1 MVFSGIFALF
11 RFVTLIYYSAY
22 DMKCVIF
29 EQASVINCHQGA
41 VISHENAKIWILFW
55 VFSSISGSVV
65 FLTIVFY
72 DHELL
77 NFQHDKA
84 KKIWKK
90 GSFLSVLWLC
100 LIATGFHAYRISLA
114 ASVLGKIISA
124 SMVLWMIAMF
134 LDLLCLNYT
143 PRVHWRGKF
152 CDQNC
157 WDSFRN
163 NICCLFYWISLI
175 MFFLEALYLWIAVA
189 LDVAHQVAPL
199 IEKEYP
205 DEPRI
210 KGIIVLGLGFNL
222 AFHSNLVSFFWNKIF
237 HGDKDLLSEP
247 CSKLIQA
254 DLQGQARNASSDQ
267 EEQARHT
274 PIYQEEQAGHT
285 STDQGEQAGHTS
297 TNQGEQAGHTSTD
310 QGEQAGHTSTDQG
323 EQAGHTSTDQGEQAG
338 HTSTD
343 QGEQAGHTSTDQGE
357 QAGHTSTDQGEQAG
371 HTSTDQG
378 EQAGHTSTDQGEQ
391 AGHTSTDQGEQAG
404 HTSTNQEEQTGHPS
418 THEVEQAR
426 RTSTDKEKETPDAPT
441 EREKQTPDII
451 ELAFINVGVSSEK
464 AD

>member
-1 MVFSGIFALF
+1 MVFSGTFALF

-41 VISHENAKIWILFW
+41 VISQENAKIWILFW
-55 VFSSISGSVV
+55 VFSSILGSVV
-65 FLTIVFY
+65 FLTVVFY
-72 DHELL
+72 DHKLL

-84 KKIWKK
+84 KQIWKK

-100 LIATGFHAYRISLA
+100 VIATGFHAYRISLA

-124 SMVLWMIAMF
+124 SMVIWMIAMF

-152 CDQNC
+152 CDPNC
-157 WDSFRN
+157 WDNFRN

-205 DEPRI
+205 NEPRI
-210 KGIIVLGLGFNL
+210 KGIIILGLGFNL

-237 HGDKDLLSEP
+237 HGDKDLLSEL

-267 EEQARHT
+267 EGQARHA
-274 PIYQEEQAGHT
+274 PIYQE
-285 STDQGEQAGHTS
+285 
-297 TNQGEQAGHTSTD
+297 EQAGHTSTD

-343 QGEQAGHTSTDQGE
+343 Q
-357 QAGHTSTDQGEQAG
+357 
-371 HTSTDQG
+371 
-378 EQAGHTSTDQGEQ
+378 
-391 AGHTSTDQGEQAG
+391 
-404 HTSTNQEEQTGHPS
+404 EEQTGHPS
-418 THEVEQAR
+418 IHQVEQAR

-451 ELAFINVGVSSEK
+451 DLAVVNVGVSSEK

>member
-1 MVFSGIFALF
+1 
-11 RFVTLIYYSAY
+11 
-22 DMKCVIF
+22 
-29 EQASVINCHQGA
+29 
-41 VISHENAKIWILFW
+41 
-55 VFSSISGSVV
+55 
-65 FLTIVFY
+65 
-72 DHELL
+72 
-77 NFQHDKA
+77 
-84 KKIWKK
+84 
-90 GSFLSVLWLC
+90 
-100 LIATGFHAYRISLA
+100 
-114 ASVLGKIISA
+114 
-124 SMVLWMIAMF
+124 MIAMF

-143 PRVHWRGKF
+143 PRMPWRGTF
-152 CDQNC
+152 CDPNC
-157 WDSFRN
+157 WDNFRN

-199 IEKEYP
+199 IKKEYP
-205 DEPRI
+205 NEPRI

-267 EEQARHT
+267 EGQARHA
-274 PIYQEEQAGHT
+274 PIYQE
-285 STDQGEQAGHTS
+285 
-297 TNQGEQAGHTSTD
+297 EQAGHTSTD

-343 QGEQAGHTSTDQGE
+343 Q
-357 QAGHTSTDQGEQAG
+357 
-371 HTSTDQG
+371 
-378 EQAGHTSTDQGEQ
+378 
-391 AGHTSTDQGEQAG
+391 
-404 HTSTNQEEQTGHPS
+404 EEQTGHPS
-418 THEVEQAR
+418 THQVEQAR

-451 ELAFINVGVSSEK
+451 ELAVVNVGVSSEK

>member
-1 MVFSGIFALF
+1 
-11 RFVTLIYYSAY
+11 
-22 DMKCVIF
+22 MKCVIF

-41 VISHENAKIWILFW
+41 VISQENAKVWILFW
-55 VFSSISGSVV
+55 VFSSILGSVV
-65 FLTIVFY
+65 FLTVVFY

-77 NFQHDKA
+77 NFQYDKV
-84 KKIWKK
+84 KKVWKK

-100 LIATGFHAYRISLA
+100 FIATGFHAYRISLA

-143 PRVHWRGKF
+143 PRVHWIGTF
-152 CDQNC
+152 CDPNC
-157 WDSFRN
+157 WDNFRN

-205 DEPRI
+205 NEPRI

-222 AFHSNLVSFFWNKIF
+222 AFHSSLVSFFWNKIF

-274 PIYQEEQAGHT
+274 PTYQEEPAGQTSTDQEEQARHTPTYQEEPAGQT
-285 STDQGEQAGHTS
+285 STDQEEQARHTP
-297 TNQGEQAGHTSTD
+297 TYQEEPAGQTSTD
-310 QGEQAGHTSTDQG
+310 
-323 EQAGHTSTDQGEQAG
+323 
-338 HTSTD
+338 
-343 QGEQAGHTSTDQGE
+343 
-357 QAGHTSTDQGEQAG
+357 
-371 HTSTDQG
+371 
-378 EQAGHTSTDQGEQ
+378 
-391 AGHTSTDQGEQAG
+391 
-404 HTSTNQEEQTGHPS
+404 QEEQTGHPS
-418 THEVEQAR
+418 THQVEQAR
-426 RTSTDKEKETPDAPT
+426 RTSTDKEKETTDAPT
-441 EREKQTPDII
+441 EREKQTPDNI
-451 ELAFINVGVSSEK
+451 ELAFINVGVSSKK